1 MKKLFLICFTLLA
14 GILVFSACHSEA
26 MGEESGGKGE
36 LNLASMKAEVNTEVE
51 TVYLGSRAESGVD
64 FSNYVVTIYDAQSQ
78 QVEQWKYGEMPEI
91 ISLSVGTYTVNVA
104 SAEAPS
110 NGFDTPYYEGS
121 ATCTIEENKIVD
133 VPAITCKLSNMLFT
147 VEYDENFKSKMS
159 DDVVTTI
166 TVGENSLEIPATE
179 TRSAYLVAPE
189 GETTSLTVDLEGTI
203 DGETITYSERFE
215 EVKTGV
221 HNVIKYEFV
230 AVNDGTGDSGEFK
243 VMIAM
248 DSSLIGSD
256 EVVGVNPGEEP
267 GIEDFPVEG
276 GEDSGEGDSEG
287 EQNAPTIA
295 GANFNGGTFDI
306 NKDVLN
312 VSVNTSQDNPIPLQ
326 VSLLAPNGIAHVYVT
341 IDSETLTADL
351 LSSVDLAASFDL
363 AEPGALETGLN
374 KLGFPTGD
382 AVVGQTEILFD
393 ITNFTPLLGLYG
405 VASHNFIIRL
415 VDKQGLEVTQTLKIK
430 SVE

>member
-1 MKKLFLICFTLLA
+1 MKKIFLICFTLLA

-78 QVEQWKYGEMPEI
+78 QVEQWKYSEMPEI
-91 ISLSVGTYTVNVA
+91 ISLAVGTYTVDVA

-121 ATCTIEENKIVD
+121 TTCTIEENKIVD

-159 DDVVTTI
+159 ENVVTTI
-166 TVGENSLEIPATE
+166 TVGQNSLEIPATE

-189 GETTSLTVDLEGTI
+189 GETTSLTVELKGTI
-203 DGETITYSERFE
+203 DGESITYSERFE

-287 EQNAPTIA
+287 EQNVPTIV
-295 GANFNGGTFDI
+295 GANFNEDTFDI
-306 NKDVLN
+306 ENDVLTITGAATLKVDIN
-312 VSVNTSQDNPIPLQ
+312 
-326 VSLLAPNGIAHVYVT
+326 APNGIAHLYVD
-341 IDSETLTADL
+341 IQSETLDVTEVG
-351 LSSVDLAASFDL
+351 LSNSFDL
-363 AEPGALETGLN
+363 AYPGDLQEGLN
-374 KLGFPTGD
+374 GLGFPTGD
-382 AVVGQTEILFD
+382 KVIGQTKAPFD
-393 ITNFTPLLGLYG
+393 ISKFTALLLSFEGN
-405 VASHNFIIRL
+405 HNFVIHV
-415 VDKQGLEVTQTLKIK
+415 VDQQNLESTKVLKLRVIK
-430 SVE
+430 

>member
-91 ISLSVGTYTVNVA
+91 ISLSVGTYTVDVA

-189 GETTSLTVDLEGTI
+189 GETTSLTVDLKGTI

-287 EQNAPTIA
+287 GNDENTIQITGKEFGESSFDIDQSVTVTGQTSLVVGIEASAGIQNLKVQITSD
-295 GANFNGGTFDI
+295 NDDFNGIGSKLGEFDLAHSDTMLLDTKNMLSTLGLPLDGQVLNKSALDFDI
-306 NKDVLN
+306 
-312 VSVNTSQDNPIPLQ
+312 SGFT
-326 VSLLAPNGIAHVYVT
+326 SLLAKFEGTHTFKISVT
-341 IDSETLTADL
+341 DNQGNN
-351 LSSVDLAASFDL
+351 LS
-363 AEPGALETGLN
+363 
-374 KLGFPTGD
+374 
-382 AVVGQTEILFD
+382 
-393 ITNFTPLLGLYG
+393 
-405 VASHNFIIRL
+405 
-415 VDKQGLEVTQTLKIK
+415 K
-430 SVE
+430 SLIVKVP

>member
-1 MKKLFLICFTLLA
+1 MKKIFLICFTLLA

-78 QVEQWKYGEMPEI
+78 QVEQWKYSEMPEI
-91 ISLSVGTYTVNVA
+91 ISLAVGTYTVDVA

-121 ATCTIEENKIVD
+121 TTCTIEENKIVD

-159 DDVVTTI
+159 EDVVTTI
-166 TVGENSLEIPATE
+166 TVGQNSLEIPATE

-189 GETTSLTVDLEGTI
+189 GETTSLTVELKGTI
-203 DGETITYSERFE
+203 DGESITYSERFE

-287 EQNAPTIA
+287 EQNAPTIV
-295 GANFNGGTFDI
+295 GANFNGNTFDI
-306 NKDVLN
+306 ENDVL
-312 VSVNTSQDNPIPLQ
+312 TITGAATLQ
-326 VSLLAPNGIAHVYVT
+326 VDINAPNGIAHLYVE
-341 IDSETLTADL
+341 IQSETLDVTEVG
-351 LSSVDLAASFDL
+351 LSNSFDL
-363 AEPGALETGLN
+363 AYPGDLQEGLN
-374 KLGFPTGD
+374 GLGFPTGD
-382 AVVGQTEILFD
+382 KVIGQTKATFD
-393 ITNFTPLLGLYG
+393 ISTFTALLVRFDGD
-405 VASHNFIIRL
+405 HNFVIHV
-415 VDKQGLEVTQTLKIK
+415 VDQQNLESTKVLKLRVIK
-430 SVE
+430 